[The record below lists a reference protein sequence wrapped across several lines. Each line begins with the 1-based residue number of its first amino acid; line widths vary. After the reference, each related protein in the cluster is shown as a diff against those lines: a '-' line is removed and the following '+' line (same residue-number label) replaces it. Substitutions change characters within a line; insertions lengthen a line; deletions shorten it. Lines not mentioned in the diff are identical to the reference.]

1 MADLTAEPPASAE
14 AGNTTPANVAQTSA
28 ATAATAEAAEAT
40 GAAALANLSAEVTMG
55 ELMEAG
61 VHFGHQTHRWN
72 PRMKSYLFGERNGV
86 HIIDLDQTL
95 PRFRESLDF
104 IRDIV
109 AGGGKVLFV
118 GTKRQTQAPIK
129 FEAERA
135 NQYFVNNRWLGGML
149 TNFKTVKKSIERFK
163 NMLEILGDEEKSAEL
178 SKKDLARTNRQV
190 EKYRKSLDGIR
201 EMSRLPQALFIIDVN
216 CESIAVKEARRLS
229 IPIIAVVDS
238 NCDPMDIGFAIPGND
253 DSIRAIQLFCSK
265 VANAC
270 LEGEAIHNDRIQSEE
285 AEKEKAKAPSKGEKG
300 GTRPGRVV
308 VEIKHPPRRGRGA
321 ALAAEK
327 RESERETKGAEAP
340 AAGGRKAKAAEAP
353 AAGEQKAVAAEA
365 PAAGARKAKAAEVP
379 AAGEQKAE
387 VAEAPAA
394 GEQKTEVAEAPAEAK
409 QKAKPA
415 DAPAEAKQ
423 KAKPADAPAAEPEK
437 GEDAAPLEAPEGA

>member
-1 MADLTAEPPASAE
+1 MAELTAEPPASAE
-14 AGNTTPANVAQTSA
+14 AGSTPPADVAQTSA
-28 ATAATAEAAEAT
+28 AAAEAT

-72 PRMKSYLFGERNGV
+72 PRMKRYLFGDRNGV

-149 TNFKTVKKSIERFK
+149 TNFKTVKKSIDRFK
-163 NMLEILGDEEKSAEL
+163 SMLETLGDEEKLAEL
-178 SKKDLARTNRQV
+178 SKKDLARMNRQV

-238 NCDPMDIGFAIPGND
+238 NCDPMDISFTIPGND
-253 DSIRAIQLFCSK
+253 DSIRAIHLYCSK

-270 LEGEAIHNDRIQSEE
+270 LEGEVIHNDRIQSQE
-285 AEKEKAKAPSKGEKG
+285 AEKEKAKGPSKGEKG

-321 ALAAEK
+321 AMVAEK
-327 RESERETKGAEAP
+327 REAERKVEREPK
-340 AAGGRKAKAAEAP
+340 
-353 AAGEQKAVAAEA
+353 V
-365 PAAGARKAKAAEVP
+365 
-379 AAGEQKAE
+379 
-387 VAEAPAA
+387 
-394 GEQKTEVAEAPAEAK
+394 
-409 QKAKPA
+409 A
-415 DAPAEAKQ
+415 DAPAV
-423 KAKPADAPAAEPEK
+423 EPEK
-437 GEDAAPLEAPEGA
+437 IEDNAPPLEAPEGA